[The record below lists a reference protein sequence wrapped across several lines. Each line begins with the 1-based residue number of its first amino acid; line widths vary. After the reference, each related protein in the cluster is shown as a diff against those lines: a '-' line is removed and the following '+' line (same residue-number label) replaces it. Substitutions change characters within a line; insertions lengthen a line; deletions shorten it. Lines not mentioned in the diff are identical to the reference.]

1 MIPGMG
7 MILSK
12 LLLYKISWNQVNLLC
27 YFVFSGSD
35 FFASST
41 VSSNNGNHHSCWL
54 ARCMSVGDH
63 VFMFNFNRFWKMH
76 SILYL
81 DSYTASFAISVASTS
96 SLFVLLRGHGDNMA
110 IFVCPKF
117 HSLETQKKKNP
128 QLGTEKSG
136 RPSGLPAVAL
146 FNVD

>member
-1 MIPGMG
+1 
-7 MILSK
+7 
-12 LLLYKISWNQVNLLC
+12 
-27 YFVFSGSD
+27 
-35 FFASST
+35 
-41 VSSNNGNHHSCWL
+41 
-54 ARCMSVGDH
+54 MSVGDH

-117 HSLETQKKKNP
+117 HSLETQKEEKKIHSSVQRNQGDHQACL
-128 QLGTEKSG
+128 QL
-136 RPSGLPAVAL
+136 PFLML
-146 FNVD
+146 ID